1 MSRFPI
7 GIMADSFRLGVRDG
21 LKKAAELGAD
31 GVQIYAVEGEMSPE
45 EMMADR
51 RRDLLRYIKGLGL
64 KVSALCGDMGGH
76 AFADQAGNA
85 RRVERSK
92 RIMDLALDLECT
104 VVTTHIG
111 VVPNDKSHPRW
122 GIMASACGELAR
134 YGDTVGASFAV
145 ETGPEPSSTLRRFLD
160 SLGSRGVG
168 VNLDPANLAMVIGED
183 AATAVR
189 NLAPYIVHTHA
200 KDGVMVKK
208 TDAEVIYNFFA
219 EGGIGDLRIWEYF
232 KEVPL
237 GQGAVN
243 WKEYI
248 AALDGIGYRGFLTIE
263 REVGD
268 DPAKDIAEAVGFLKG
283 L

>member
-1 MSRFPI
+1 MNRFPI
-7 GIMADSFRLGVRDG
+7 GIMADSFRLSVRDG
-21 LKKAAELGAD
+21 LKKAAEMGAD
-31 GVQIYAVEGEMSPE
+31 GVQLYAVEGEMSPE
-45 EMMADR
+45 EMTPAR
-51 RRDLLRYIKGLGL
+51 RRDLLKVIKDLGL

-76 AFADQAGNA
+76 AFTVEADND
-85 RRVERSK
+85 RKVERSK
-92 RIMDLALDLECT
+92 RIMDLALDLECN

-111 VVPNDKSHPRW
+111 VVPENERNPRW
-122 GIMASACGELAR
+122 AVMASACADLGR
-134 YGDTVGASFAV
+134 YGDMVGASFAV
-145 ETGPEPSSTLRRFLD
+145 ETGPEPSGTLRRFLD
-160 SLGSRGVG
+160 SLGSRGVR
-168 VNLDPANLAMVIGED
+168 VNLDPANLAMVVGED

-200 KDGVMVKK
+200 KDGIMVQK
-208 TDAEVIYNFFA
+208 TDPESIYNFFA

-237 GQGAVN
+237 GQGQVN

-248 AALDGIGYRGFLTIE
+248 AALDEIGYRGFLTIE

-268 DPAKDIAEAVGFLKG
+268 DPAKDIAEAVAFLKK